1 MEVRT
6 LAAASVL
13 DVNGAPSLL
22 GEHWRRHPAV
32 AVWLRHYGCIF
43 CREQAAEMR
52 AIAGDIESLGAEL
65 VFVGNG
71 SPAQARDFQAQFAPG
86 SIVLTDPDLRTYR
99 LIGAHH
105 GLLKTLGPRVWRSGV
120 RALSRGARQ
129 TRVKGHP
136 FQQGGVLVLV
146 PGDRA
151 VYSYISGEAGDHPP
165 VTAVVE
171 ALRGAVSRP
180 VPQSA

>member
-1 MEVRT
+1 MRA
-6 LAAASVL
+6 LAQASVL
-13 DVNGAPSLL
+13 DVTGVPRVL
-22 GEHWRRHPAV
+22 GEHWLHHPAV
-32 AVWLRHYGCIF
+32 VVWLRHYGCLF

-52 AIAGDIESLGAEL
+52 AAKPDITSLGAEL

-86 SIVLTDPDLRTYR
+86 SIVLTDPDLRTYH
-99 LIGAHH
+99 LIGARH
-105 GLLKTLGPRVWRSGV
+105 GVLKTLGPSVWRSGV

-151 VYSYISGEAGDHPP
+151 VFSYISGEAGDHPP
-165 VTAVVE
+165 VADVVD
-171 ALRGAVSRP
+171 ALRRAVSRP
-180 VPQSA
+180 AAQSA